1 MMMTKEEA
9 LLAEVALPAENVR
22 LFPFALQE
30 ECQRQLAEDKNL
42 STNQVT
48 SAAVKSMAE
57 RLKHLPVDTSSPP
70 LSEQEERLW
79 QEKVYLKL
87 AKIYKALFDEKK
99 KKVAYNVY
107 IDILVLFILIIKLIE
122 LW

>member
-1 MMMTKEEA
+1 MTKEEA

-48 SAAVKSMAE
+48 SAAVKYMAE
-57 RLKHLPVDTSSPP
+57 LLKHLPVDTSSPP

-107 IDILVLFILIIKLIE
+107 IDILVLFILIIKLI
-122 LW
+122 